1 MIRPLNMKNSISPL
15 YSYEPYCLIV
25 EPEANSFNYESGY
38 AVHADE
44 VS

>member
-1 MIRPLNMKNSISPL
+1 MTMKISISPL
-15 YSYEPYCLIV
+15 CSHEPYCPIV
-25 EPEANSFNYESGY
+25 EPEANSFDYQSGY